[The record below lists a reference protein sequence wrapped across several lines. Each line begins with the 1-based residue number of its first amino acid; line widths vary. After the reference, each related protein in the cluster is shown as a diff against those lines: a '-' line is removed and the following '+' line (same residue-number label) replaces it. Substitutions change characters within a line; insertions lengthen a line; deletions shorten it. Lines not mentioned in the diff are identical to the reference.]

1 MTSWLEFLWLH
12 ISLVGT
18 GTGHLFLPSQA
29 WSQGFQEPFHEYLEK
44 KAVGCLCGLYFS
56 KLDFAQSLHAAKA
69 VLILPMLY
77 EGCSYT
83 VTNGQCWWHW
93 SWHCLLPQHIIA
105 DSPIAPWCAAT
116 VSPASTDIDTISL
129 LLAGLIISSSWYSV
143 KETKAQLGDKCF
155 TVLGNIS
162 SKRSDSFWAE
172 LGQLRSLCVSLCS
185 SSKLQRNRRKKV
197 RQGQDL

>member
-1 MTSWLEFLWLH
+1 MDYENRKSGRKKKKTRFCSLVVYLFSYFVSRLSKEGALKNTESGSLILQLIYYFLAEGHLGQGDDILIRISLAVH

-83 VTNGQCWWHW
+83 VTNGQC
-93 SWHCLLPQHIIA
+93 
-105 DSPIAPWCAAT
+105 
-116 VSPASTDIDTISL
+116 
-129 LLAGLIISSSWYSV
+129 
-143 KETKAQLGDKCF
+143 
-155 TVLGNIS
+155 
-162 SKRSDSFWAE
+162 
-172 LGQLRSLCVSLCS
+172 
-185 SSKLQRNRRKKV
+185 
-197 RQGQDL
+197 